1 LVRIAIGR
9 DNRYPNSLI
18 YLKNQDMKKTI
29 SVNISGL
36 VFNIEEEAYSALDQ
50 YLKDISARIKN
61 SEDAKEIIRD
71 VESRIAELFREKLSN
86 TSEVIT
92 VEHVEEVKA
101 ILGKPADFS
110 MEEGENQTSENNFT
124 SEEKTSS
131 EKRMY
136 RDTDNAKLGGVCS
149 GIAAYFGVDAI
160 IIRILFVFLFIVGG
174 SGVLLYLIL
183 LFIIPEAKTTAD
195 KLRMR
200 GEPVNVNNIKD
211 HFNTIKDD
219 LSKKA
224 KNSSFVETF
233 NDLIA
238 SLPPF
243 VTKTLKVI
251 SQVVGF
257 FFITGSLVA
266 LFVFTSMFMGESGF
280 LPIHIDGQDLTLSD
294 GISLLFG
301 DGIHYSL
308 SYLAILVFIYIP
320 IITFSIWG
328 VKLLFTIQTKTRV
341 TSIVLGVVWSVSI
354 AILMYT
360 GISVGMDMS
369 KQEQVIQTIAPT
381 VDTNK
386 LFVDVD
392 IEGNLSDAPIEV
404 KGKLR
409 DFILIKNE
417 SFYLGNPQLVLK
429 PNEKD
434 SVFKIEIIKEA
445 AAGTSKMAYN
455 RAERISYN
463 HLLWGN
469 QLKLSPYLK
478 MNVLDKLRGQTVTV
492 IIYVPEGKEVEFGEN
507 IDHVFHDLNDTH
519 HNDNNEISYKNT
531 VFINKNNNVEEK

>member
-1 LVRIAIGR
+1 
-9 DNRYPNSLI
+9 
-18 YLKNQDMKKTI
+18 MKKTI

-61 SEDAKEIIRD
+61 SDDAKEIIRD

-110 MEEGENQTSENNFT
+110 MEEGEDPTSENNF
-124 SEEKTSS
+124 SANEKTSS

-149 GIAAYFGVDAI
+149 GIAAYLGVDALILRI
-160 IIRILFVFLFIVGG
+160 IFVVLFIVGG

-183 LFIIPEAKTTAD
+183 LFIIPEAKTTAE
-195 KLRMR
+195 KLKMR
-200 GEPVNVNNIKD
+200 GEPVTVNNIKD
-211 HFNTIKDD
+211 HLNTLKDD
-219 LSKKA
+219 ISKKA
-224 KNSSFVETF
+224 KNSSFVEPF

-238 SLPPF
+238 NLPPF
-243 VTKTLKVI
+243 VTKTLKVF

-280 LPIHIDGQDLTLSD
+280 LPIHIDGQNLTLSD
-294 GISLLFG
+294 GISILYG
-301 DGIHYSL
+301 DGIHYLL

-320 IITFSIWG
+320 IISFSIWG
-328 VKLLFTIQTKTRV
+328 VKLLFSIQTKTKI
-341 TSIVLGVVWSVSI
+341 TTIVLGVVWSVSL

-369 KQEQVIQTIAPT
+369 KREQVTETITPV
-381 VDTNK
+381 VDVNK
-386 LFVDVD
+386 LYVDV
-392 IEGNLSDAPIEV
+392 EGNLSDAPIEV

-409 DFILIKNE
+409 DFILVKNE
-417 SFYLGNPQLVLK
+417 SFYLGNPHLLLK

-445 AAGTSKMAYN
+445 AAGTSKMAFN
-455 RAERISYN
+455 RADRISYN
-463 HLLWGN
+463 HLIWGN

-478 MNVLDKLRGQTVTV
+478 MNVSDKFRGQTVTV
-492 IIYVPEGKEVEFGEN
+492 IIYVPEGKEIEFGEN
-507 IDHVFHDLNDTH
+507 IDHVFHNLDEAHLNED
-519 HNDNNEISYKNT
+519 DEISYKNSIF
-531 VFINKNNNVEEK
+531 VNKNNQIKEIK

>member
-110 MEEGENQTSENNFT
+110 MEEGEDQTSENNFT
-124 SEEKTSS
+124 SEEKTTS

>member
-1 LVRIAIGR
+1 
-9 DNRYPNSLI
+9 
-18 YLKNQDMKKTI
+18 MKKTI

-36 VFNIEEEAYSALDQ
+36 VFNIEEEAFNALDQ

-110 MEEGENQTSENNFT
+110 LEDGEDPTSENNFT
-124 SEEKTSS
+124 ADEKTSS
-131 EKRMY
+131 EKRIY

-149 GIAAYFGVDAI
+149 GIAAYLGVDAL
-160 IIRILFVFLFIVGG
+160 IIRIIFVVLFIVGG

-183 LFIIPEAKTTAD
+183 LFIIPEAKTTAE

-200 GEPVNVNNIKD
+200 GEPVTVNNIKD
-211 HFNTIKDD
+211 HLNTLKDD

-266 LFVFTSMFMGESGF
+266 LFVFTSMFMGESGL

-294 GISLLFG
+294 GISLLYG
-301 DGIHYSL
+301 DGIQYSL

-320 IITFSIWG
+320 IISFSIWG
-328 VKLLFTIQTKTRV
+328 VKLLFIIQTKTRV
-341 TSIVLGVVWSVSI
+341 TSIVLGIVWSVSV

-360 GISVGMDMS
+360 GITVGMDMS
-369 KQEQVIQTIAPT
+369 NREQVIETITPT
-381 VDTNK
+381 VDANK
-386 LFVDVD
+386 LYVDVD
-392 IEGNLSDAPIEV
+392 VEGNLSDAPIEV

-409 DFILIKNE
+409 DFILVKNK
-417 SFYLGNPQLVLK
+417 SFYLGNPHLVLK

-434 SVFKIEIIKEA
+434 SVFKIEIVKEA
-445 AAGTSKMAYN
+445 AAGTNKMAFN
-455 RAERISYN
+455 RADRISYN
-463 HLLWGN
+463 HLIWGN

-478 MNVLDKLRGQTVTV
+478 MNVSDKFRGQTVTV
-492 IIYVPEGKEVEFGEN
+492 IIYVPEGKEIEFGEN
-507 IDHVFHDLNDTH
+507 IDHVFHTLGYSH
-519 HNDNNEISYKNT
+519 QNENSKISYKNS
-531 VFINKNNNVEEK
+531 VFVNKNNTLKEIK

>member
-1 LVRIAIGR
+1 
-9 DNRYPNSLI
+9 
-18 YLKNQDMKKTI
+18 MKKTI

-36 VFNIEEEAYSALDQ
+36 VFNIEEEAYSTLDQ

-101 ILGKPADFS
+101 VLGKPADFS
-110 MEEGENQTSENNFT
+110 LEDGDEQSTENNFI
-124 SEEKTSS
+124 SDEKTSS

-160 IIRILFVFLFIVGG
+160 IVRILFVILFIVGG

-266 LFVFTSMFMGESGF
+266 LFIFTSMFMGESGF

-294 GISLLFG
+294 GISLLYG
-301 DGIHYSL
+301 DGIQYSL
-308 SYLAILVFIYIP
+308 SYLAILIFIYIP

-341 TSIVLGVVWSVSI
+341 TSIVLGVVWTVSI

-360 GISVGMDMS
+360 GISIGMDMS
-369 KQEQVIQTIAPT
+369 KQEQVIQTIAPA

-392 IEGNLSDAPIEV
+392 IEGN
-404 KGKLR
+404 
-409 DFILIKNE
+409 
-417 SFYLGNPQLVLK
+417 
-429 PNEKD
+429 
-434 SVFKIEIIKEA
+434 
-445 AAGTSKMAYN
+445 
-455 RAERISYN
+455 
-463 HLLWGN
+463 
-469 QLKLSPYLK
+469 
-478 MNVLDKLRGQTVTV
+478 
-492 IIYVPEGKEVEFGEN
+492 
-507 IDHVFHDLNDTH
+507 
-519 HNDNNEISYKNT
+519 
-531 VFINKNNNVEEK
+531 

>member
-110 MEEGENQTSENNFT
+110 MEEGEDQTSENNFT
-124 SEEKTSS
+124 SEEKTTS

-531 VFINKNNNVEEK
+531 VFINKNNNVEEN